1 MQPNLD
7 LFELK
12 GHTSSQLKLNR
23 FSLIILFAYSLKPPT
38 KYILFLSLRNEVML
52 DMNEWQSDY
61 FDSTPE
67 MSWWICWAS
76 SLQLRSGLSTLSLG
90 EGVTLLRTIQAWF
103 WFEGWMSF
111 LLLTFFLFWFAKFVG
126 VDCGEIGILRTALIA
141 VDGYDFFIW
150 LVIEL

>member
-67 MSWWICWAS
+67 MS
-76 SLQLRSGLSTLSLG
+76 
-90 EGVTLLRTIQAWF
+90 
-103 WFEGWMSF
+103 
-111 LLLTFFLFWFAKFVG
+111 
-126 VDCGEIGILRTALIA
+126 
-141 VDGYDFFIW
+141 
-150 LVIEL
+150 